1 MFPIQPD
8 DNLPSPSQETPIPLS
23 DETSIAE
30 QPVVEEEAT
39 VPVIEGQPTIPASAT
54 PITAE
59 TSLPPEAQ
67 GEANGGPLGC
77 CLGTVVGLFLTVLL
91 ILGVSILLSNGGIL
105 SFATVPII
113 VLGSIVGGYG
123 GWRIG
128 KRVYKEYEPPV
139 VKRPVHTSTKRK
151 KKRQA
156 KAI

>member
-1 MFPIQPD
+1 MFPDQPD
-8 DNLPSPSQETPIPLS
+8 DNLLFPSQETPTPLS
-23 DETSIAE
+23 DETSIAG
-30 QPVVEEEAT
+30 QPVVGEEVAL
-39 VPVIEGQPTIPASAT
+39 PVIEGQPTLPASTA
-54 PITAE
+54 PVTAE

-77 CLGTVVGLFLTVLL
+77 CLGTIVGLFLTTLL
-91 ILGVSILLSNGGIL
+91 ILGLSILLSNGGAL
-105 SFATVPII
+105 SFATVPVI
-113 VLGSIVGGYG
+113 VVGAIVGGYG

-139 VKRPVHTSTKRK
+139 VKRPIRTSTKRK

>member
-8 DNLPSPSQETPIPLS
+8 DNLPSSSQETPTPLPE
-23 DETSIAE
+23 ETIIAGTPMVGE
-30 QPVVEEEAT
+30 EAALPVVE
-39 VPVIEGQPTIPASAT
+39 GQPAIPAPTA

-77 CLGTVVGLFLTVLL
+77 CLGTIVGIFLTALL
-91 ILGVSILLSNGGIL
+91 ILGISILLANGGTF

-113 VLGSIVGGYG
+113 VVGAIVGGYG

-128 KRVYKEYEPPV
+128 KRVYTEYEPPV
-139 VKRPVHTSTKRK
+139 VKRPVRTSTKRK